1 MRINVRNLPFIP
13 TLLATAIASPM
24 AFGQGSGF
32 LEEVIVTAEK
42 RETTLQ
48 DTAIAVS
55 AFSGDELDRAQ
66 ITNALDIQMNVPNM
80 LMSKGNFTGSNISI
94 RGIGTNAVGSSAD
107 SGTGIHLN
115 GVYLNASRIFEAEF
129 YDTERVEVLRGPQG
143 TLYGRNT
150 TGGVINVIT
159 KKPTEEMEGF
169 VEMQL
174 GNYGTKKFKGAF
186 NLPLTDTL
194 STRIAGFS
202 LQRDGYTENI
212 FDGTDIDDR
221 DMYSLRW
228 TTRWQATENTDVTLM
243 VHHFNE
249 DDNRMRGQKQACTK
263 DPDGILGCLPGQLGY
278 DSPNGAATITGSLIG
293 AIAAGTGLPFPADD
307 YANSVNPT
315 DLRKVN
321 MDFTP
326 TYEADETVTSL
337 EINHDFGDLS
347 FTSVT
352 GYSDSYFNGRD
363 DYDKAVASE
372 TWPLAFLGM
381 PDGVTMALPN
391 GYDDVT
397 VDRAYGADES
407 SSDPHQFSQEFR
419 LASNYDGD
427 VNFLVGAFYLTYEN
441 EEHYY
446 VYNSGLALFGQLN
459 GLPENQHFYDNHTLS
474 YQLDTQAL
482 FGEMY
487 WTINDQLDLTVGL
500 RYTDEEKV
508 STQRTVYLNFLSDPN
523 VAGGGYEQYGND
535 WQETTGKV
543 NLNYA
548 LNDDVMLYT
557 TVARSYK
564 SGGFNTLSA
573 DSPLLDISL
582 GGDPSLAYFDPEFI
596 NSLEVGAKTRLLDN
610 TLQANLT
617 AFYYDYEGLQVSK
630 IIAQSSV
637 NQNIDSTIFGI
648 EGEFIYA
655 PNENWMF
662 TWNMSYLNT
671 EIKDFSTVDPTDP
684 NQMGTT
690 AGIASVFGN
699 NVLIADGTP
708 GIEADLSGNEL
719 QQAPELS
726 TTIGV
731 SYQTPLS
738 NGMGLQV
745 GTNYYWQE
753 EYYARNFNT
762 ANDVIDSWGVWNASA
777 MIPSA
782 DETWY
787 AEVFV
792 KNITDD
798 DNVTGQYVTD
808 AVSGLFTNQFILE
821 PRTFGVTVGYNF

>member
-1 MRINVRNLPFIP
+1 MRLKRRKLSLVP
-13 TLLATAIASPM
+13 TLLATAIASPL
-24 AFGQGSGF
+24 ALGQSSGF

-42 RETTLQ
+42 RETSLQ

-55 AFSGDELDRAQ
+55 AFSGDELDRQQ

-115 GVYLNASRIFEAEF
+115 GVYLNSSRIFEAEF

-150 TGGVINVIT
+150 TAGVINVIT

-174 GNYGTKKFKGAF
+174 GNYGSKKFKGAF

-202 LQRDGYTENI
+202 LQRDGYTKNI
-212 FDGTDIDDR
+212 YDNSYIDDR
-221 DMYSLRW
+221 DMYSIRW
-228 TTRWQATENTDVTLM
+228 TTLWQATENTDVTLM

-263 DPDGILGCLPGQLGY
+263 DPDGILGCLPGSLGY

-293 AIAAGTGLPFPADD
+293 LIGGATSLPFPADD
-307 YANSVNPT
+307 YANTNNPK

-321 MDFTP
+321 MDFKP

-337 EINHDFGDLS
+337 EINHDIGDLTL
-347 FTSVT
+347 TSVT
-352 GYSDSYFNGRD
+352 GYSDSSFNGRD

-372 TWPLAFLGM
+372 AWPI
-381 PDGVTMALPN
+381 PVTMALPN
-391 GYDDVT
+391 GYDDIT
-397 VDRAYGADES
+397 VNYAYGADES

-427 VNFLVGAFYLTYEN
+427 VNFLLGGFYLTYEN
-441 EEHYY
+441 ENHYY

-459 GLPENQHFYDNHTLS
+459 GLPENQHFYDNHTSS
-474 YQLDTQAL
+474 YQLDTSAV
-482 FGEMY
+482 FGELY
-487 WTINDQLDLTVGL
+487 WSINEKTDMTFGL
-500 RYTDEEKV
+500 RYTDEEKE

-523 VAGGGYEQYGND
+523 VPGGGFESFGND

-543 NLNYA
+543 NINYHV
-548 LNDDVMLYT
+548 NEEIMLYAT
-557 TVARSYK
+557 LARSYK

-573 DSPLLDISL
+573 DSPLLDPVT
-582 GGDPSLAYFDPEFI
+582 GDPDLAYFEPEFI

-610 TLQANLT
+610 TLQANFT
-617 AFYYDYEGLQVSK
+617 AFYYDYEDMQVSK

-637 NQNIDSTIFGI
+637 NENVDSTIYGL
-648 EGEFIYA
+648 ESELLYA
-655 PNENWMF
+655 PDENWTF
-662 TWNMSYLNT
+662 SWNVAYLNS
-671 EIKDFSTVDPTDP
+671 EVSDFSSVDPTDP

-690 AGIASVFGN
+690 DGIVSVFGN
-699 NVLIADGTP
+699 NFLTADGSA
-708 GIEADLSGNEL
+708 GIEADLDGNQL
-719 QQAPELS
+719 QQSPEWS
-726 TTIGV
+726 TTVGV
-731 SYQTPLS
+731 SYNMMLS
-738 NGMGLQV
+738 NGMGLQA
-745 GTNYYWQE
+745 GTTYYWQD

-762 ANDVIDSWGVWNASA
+762 ANDVIDSWSVWNASV
-777 MIPSA
+777 MLTSA
-782 DETWY
+782 DESWY
-787 AEVFV
+787 AEAFV
-792 KNITDD
+792 KNISDD
-798 DNVTGQYVTD
+798 ANVTGQYTTD

-821 PRTFGVTVGYNF
+821 PRTYGVTVGYNF

>member
-1 MRINVRNLPFIP
+1 MRLKRRSISLIP

-24 AFGQGSGF
+24 ALGQSSGF

-42 RETTLQ
+42 RETSIQ

-115 GVYLNASRIFEAEF
+115 GVYLNSSRIFEAEF

-159 KKPTEEMEGF
+159 KKPSEELEGF
-169 VEMQL
+169 VELQL

-202 LQRDGYTENI
+202 LRRDGYTKNI
-212 FDGTDIDDR
+212 YDNSYIDDR
-221 DMYSLRW
+221 DMYSFRW
-228 TTRWQATENTDVTLM
+228 TTLWQATENTDVTLM
-243 VHHFNE
+243 VHRFNE

-263 DPDGILGCLPGQLGY
+263 DPDGILGCLPGSLGY
-278 DSPNGAATITGSLIG
+278 DSPNGAGTITGSLL
-293 AIAAGTGLPFPADD
+293 AALTANTPLTFPVDD
-307 YANSVNPT
+307 YANSINPT

-321 MDFTP
+321 MDFKP
-326 TYEADETVTSL
+326 TYEAEETITSL
-337 EINHDFGDLS
+337 EVNHDFGDLTL
-347 FTSVT
+347 TSLT
-352 GYSDSYFNGRD
+352 AYSNSNFNARD

-372 TWPLAFLGM
+372 AWPV
-381 PDGVTMALPN
+381 PVTMALPS
-391 GYDDVT
+391 GYDDIT
-397 VDRAYGADES
+397 VDYAYGADES

-427 VNFLVGAFYLTYEN
+427 VNFLLGGFYLTYEN
-441 EEHYY
+441 ENHYY
-446 VYNSGLALFGQLN
+446 VYNSGLAIFGQTF
-459 GLPENQHFYDNHTLS
+459 GLPENQHFYDNHTS
-474 YQLDTQAL
+474 TYQLDTTAL
-482 FGEMY
+482 FGELY
-487 WTINDQLDLTVGL
+487 WSINDQIDMTFGL
-500 RYTDEEKV
+500 RYTDEEKE

-523 VAGGGYEQYGND
+523 VAGGGFETFGND

-543 NLNYA
+543 NINYHM
-548 LNDDVMLYT
+548 NEDVMLYAT
-557 TVARSYK
+557 IARSYK

-573 DSPLLDISL
+573 DSPLLDPVT
-582 GGDPSLAYFDPEFI
+582 GDPDLAFFEPEFI
-596 NSLEVGAKTRLLDN
+596 DSLEVGAKTRLLDN

-617 AFYYDYEGLQVSK
+617 AFYYDYEDMQVSK

-637 NQNIDSTIFGI
+637 NENVDSTIYGL

-655 PNENWMF
+655 PDENWTF
-662 TWNMSYLNT
+662 TWNVSYLNS
-671 EIKDFSTVDPTDP
+671 EISDFSSVDPTDP

-690 AGIASVFGN
+690 AGVISVNGN
-699 NVLIADGTP
+699 NVLVADGTP
-708 GIEADLSGNEL
+708 GIEANLDGNQL

-726 TTIGV
+726 TTVGV
-731 SYQTPLS
+731 SYQMALS

-745 GTNYYWQE
+745 GSNYYWQD

-762 ANDVIDSWGVWNASA
+762 VNDVIDSWGVWNASA
-777 MIPSA
+777 MLVSA

-787 AEVFV
+787 AELFV
-792 KNITDD
+792 KNISDD
-798 DNVTGQYVTD
+798 DNVTGQYTTD

-821 PRTFGVTVGYNF
+821 PRTYGVTVGYNF